1 MRHRYSLVVWLTT
14 TIVGCDPQSSRMNP
28 TQRPPTEATKNVEPQ
43 KSVEIATVENTGSAA
58 TLLAVPAIDEPSADG
73 HNWLNREELEAG
85 WVRLFDGQT
94 LFGWK
99 ANSDLNWSVHQGVL
113 SADHGDAGLLCTTSR
128 FADYELRC
136 DFRLAAG
143 GNSGIFLRTLTTATD
158 PGIDCYELNMCD
170 THPSCFHTGS
180 LVKRAKPETPVQCG
194 NEWHSFHVRVE
205 GSQIL
210 AKYDGK
216 EILKYGD
223 ASDRPLLT
231 GHIGLQMNG
240 GKIEFRDIY
249 LKPLGK
255 VRLFDG
261 ESLQGWR
268 TVPGSQSSFTV
279 KEGALRVANGR
290 GFLESEKTAGNFVLQ
305 FEAITNGEK
314 LNSGVFF
321 RANPGT
327 ATAPANGYEFQIQNG
342 FQNGDRNQ
350 PEDYGTGGIF
360 KRVAAR
366 RILSH
371 DRQWFTAMLIADGPH
386 FATWID
392 GSQAIDWNDERQPDD
407 NPREGR
413 RLAAGHLSLQGHDRT
428 TDLAFRNFEMVETPE

>member
-1 MRHRYSLVVWLTT
+1 
-14 TIVGCDPQSSRMNP
+14 
-28 TQRPPTEATKNVEPQ
+28 
-43 KSVEIATVENTGSAA
+43 
-58 TLLAVPAIDEPSADG
+58 
-73 HNWLNREELEAG
+73 
-85 WVRLFDGQT
+85 
-94 LFGWK
+94 
-99 ANSDLNWSVHQGVL
+99 
-113 SADHGDAGLLCTTSR
+113 
-128 FADYELRC
+128 
-136 DFRLAAG
+136 
-143 GNSGIFLRTLTTATD
+143 
-158 PGIDCYELNMCD
+158 
-170 THPSCFHTGS
+170 
-180 LVKRAKPETPVQCG
+180 
-194 NEWHSFHVRVE
+194 
-205 GSQIL
+205 
-210 AKYDGK
+210 
-216 EILKYGD
+216 
-223 ASDRPLLT
+223 
-231 GHIGLQMNG
+231 MNG

-386 FATWID
+386 FATWIG